1 MRAEHCRQGDPGLK
15 EEKLKNEITKSMKSV
30 VMASLLLSIVIT
42 LAFAQAGKPKADQ
55 ERESICRRVP
65 CRPAQILKLKIS
77 ETEVA
82 EYNIPEGP
90 YVSDGR
96 INVLSGEEIN
106 VEFDDGEVGPTNPRY
121 IEKVTTPEKTM
132 TFSLSLRDKETV
144 LTVKN
149 PFAKTILYDCMIR
162 RHKAERMQKATVAPV
177 QSAGI
182 SFEHW
187 PYPITQVLISNVRYV
202 SSK

>member
-1 MRAEHCRQGDPGLK
+1 MRAEHCRQGDSGLK

-30 VMASLLLSIVIT
+30 VMASLLLLIVIT
-42 LAFAQAGKPKADQ
+42 LAFAQADKPKAGQ
-55 ERESICRRVP
+55 ERESVCSRVP

-82 EYNIPEGP
+82 EFDIPEGP

-106 VEFDDGEVGPTNPRY
+106 VEFDDGADGPTNPRY
-121 IEKVTTPEKTM
+121 VEKVIAPEKTM
-132 TFSLSLRDKETV
+132 TFNLSLRDKETI

-149 PFAKTILYDCMIR
+149 PFAKTILYDCLIR
-162 RHKAERMQKATVAPV
+162 RYKAERMQKASVTPA
-177 QSAGI
+177 QSGGI

-187 PYPITQVLISNVRYV
+187 PYAITQVLISNVRYV

>member
-1 MRAEHCRQGDPGLK
+1 MRIAQSAQTF
-15 EEKLKNEITKSMKSV
+15 LKNI
-30 VMASLLLSIVIT
+30 MATYIVSLLLPVIFT
-42 LAFAQAGKPKADQ
+42 LALAQTGKPKADQ
-55 ERESICRRVP
+55 QRETICSKAP

-82 EYNIPEGP
+82 EFDIPEGP

-106 VEFDDGEVGPTNPRY
+106 VEFDDGADGPTNPRY
-121 IEKVTTPEKTM
+121 VEKVTAPEKTV
-132 TFSLSLRDKETV
+132 TFNLSLRDKETI

-149 PFAKTILYDCMIR
+149 PFAKTILYDCLIR
-162 RHKAERMQKATVAPV
+162 RYKAERMQKATVTPV
-177 QSAGI
+177 QSGGI

-187 PYPITQVLISNVRYV
+187 PSPITQVLISNIRYV